1 MAPKALP
8 DGYHLSLSIS
18 QSLWSDL
25 LGQALPIQVG
35 TGEFELIEQSRK
47 LLHMAEDQ
55 VKGLLTGAGE
65 AMDSAPVI
73 GGSVG
78 KGVRGKLKG
87 VAKRGRNFLSRKVEE
102 SVKVTGNWKVNVA
115 KDGSSF
121 DYHDDGVTLD
131 ARVGVEVEGRALL
144 LGDQF
149 EIPFTITHDVNGTAS
164 LDEVGFNS
172 DRNQL
177 EGSLG
182 SVSLS
187 LGESLPLRLLKT
199 VADRLIE
206 QQIIKMNPL
215 PLIPS
220 STIENM
226 VLPAGGPL
234 RLSASIEDLFVG
246 INGEDLTLSV
256 RFAFTGDAAA

>member
-1 MAPKALP
+1 MTQKALP
-8 DGYHLSLSIS
+8 GYHLSLSIS
-18 QSLWSDL
+18 QTLWADL

-35 TGEFELIEQSRK
+35 TGDFELVEQGRK

-55 VKGLLTGAGE
+55 VKGLITGATE

-73 GGSVG
+73 GGSMG

-87 VAKRGRNFLSRKVEE
+87 VAKRGRRFVSRKVEE
-102 SVKVTGNWKVNVA
+102 SIKVTGKWKVDVA
-115 KDGSSF
+115 KDGSNF
-121 DYHDDGVTLD
+121 DYHQDGVTLD
-131 ARVGVEVEGRALL
+131 ARVGLQVEGKAML

-149 EIPFTITHDVNGTAS
+149 EIPFTLTHDVNGTAS
-164 LDEVGFNS
+164 LDEVGFNR
-172 DRNQL
+172 DRMQL

-182 SVSLS
+182 AVSLS

-206 QQIIKMNPL
+206 QQVGKMNPL

-220 STIENM
+220 STLEGM

-234 RLSASIEDLFVG
+234 KLSASIDDLYVG
-246 INGEDLTLSV
+246 INGTDLTLSV
-256 RFAFTGDAAA
+256 RFAFKGDAAA

>member
-1 MAPKALP
+1 MTQKALP
-8 DGYHLSLSIS
+8 GYHLSLSIS
-18 QSLWSDL
+18 QTLWGDL

-35 TGEFELIEQSRK
+35 DGDFELIQQTRK
-47 LLHMAEDQ
+47 LVHMAEDQ

-73 GGSVG
+73 GGSMG
-78 KGVRGKLKG
+78 KGVRGRLRS
-87 VAKRGRNFLSRKVEE
+87 VAKRGRRFVSRKVDE
-102 SVKVTGNWKVNVA
+102 SVKVTGKWKVKVE
-115 KDGSSF
+115 KDGSTF
-121 DYHDDGVTLD
+121 DYHQDGVSLD
-131 ARVGVEVEGRALL
+131 ARVGLEVEGMAHL

-164 LDEVGFNS
+164 LDGVGFNRDS
-172 DRNQL
+172 NQL

-199 VADRLIE
+199 LADRLIE
-206 QQIIKMNPL
+206 QQIDKLNPL

-220 STIENM
+220 STLENM

-234 RLSASIEDLFVG
+234 RLSASIDDLFVG
-246 INGEDLTLSV
+246 INGSDLTLSV
-256 RFAFTGDAAA
+256 RFAFKGDAAA

>member
-1 MAPKALP
+1 MPPKALP

-18 QSLWSDL
+18 QTLWSDL

-35 TGEFELIEQSRK
+35 TGDFELVEQGRK

-65 AMDSAPVI
+65 KLDQAPVI
-73 GGSVG
+73 GGSMG
-78 KGVRGKLKG
+78 KGVRGRIKG
-87 VAKRGRNFLSRKVEE
+87 VAKRGRRFLSRKVEE
-102 SVKVTGNWKVNVA
+102 SVKVTGKWRVNVDQ
-115 KDGSSF
+115 DGSDF
-121 DYHDDGVTLD
+121 QYHEDGLTLD
-131 ARVGVEVEGRALL
+131 ARVGLMVEGRAML

-149 EIPFTITHDVNGTAS
+149 EVPFEFTHDVNATAS
-164 LDEVGFNS
+164 LDDVGFNR

-177 EGSLG
+177 EGSIG
-182 SVSLS
+182 GVSVS

-206 QQIIKMNPL
+206 QQIGKMNPL

-234 RLSASIEDLFVG
+234 RLSASIADLAVG
-246 INGEDLTLSV
+246 INGNDLTLSV
-256 RFAFTGDAAA
+256 RFAFKGEAAA

>member
-18 QSLWSDL
+18 QTLWADL
-25 LGQALPIQVG
+25 LGQALPIEVG
-35 TGEFELIEQSRK
+35 TGDFELVDQGRK

-55 VKGLLTGAGE
+55 VKGLLTGAVE
-65 AMDSAPVI
+65 ALDSTPVI
-73 GGSVG
+73 GGSVS
-78 KGVRGKLKG
+78 KGVRGRVKG
-87 VAKRGRNFLSRKVEE
+87 VAKRGRRFLSRKVEE
-102 SVKVTGNWKVNVA
+102 SVKVTGQWKVNVV
-115 KDGSSF
+115 KDGSGF
-121 DYHDDGVTLD
+121 KYHEDGVTLD
-131 ARVGVEVEGRALL
+131 ARVGLEVAGRALL

-149 EIPFTITHDVNGTAS
+149 EIPFQIRHDVNGTAS

-177 EGSLG
+177 EGNIG
-182 SVSLS
+182 GVSLS

-206 QQIIKMNPL
+206 QQIGKLNPL

-220 STIENM
+220 STLENM

-234 RLSASIEDLFVG
+234 RLSASIADLNVG
-246 INGEDLTLSV
+246 IDGNDLTLSV
-256 RFAFTGDAAA
+256 RFAFKGDAAA

>member
-25 LGQALPIQVG
+25 LGQALPVQVG
-35 TGEFELIEQSRK
+35 SGDFELVEQGRK

-55 VKGLLTGAGE
+55 VKGLLTGASE
-65 AMDSAPVI
+65 KLDQAPVI
-73 GGSVG
+73 GGEMG
-78 KGVRGKLKG
+78 KGVRGRIKG
-87 VAKRGRNFLSRKVEE
+87 VAKRGRRFLSRKVEE
-102 SVKVTGNWKVNVA
+102 SVKVTGTWAVKVD
-115 KDGSSF
+115 KEGSGF
-121 DYHDDGVTLD
+121 TYHEDGVTLE
-131 ARVGVEVEGRALL
+131 ARVGLTIEGRALL

-149 EIPFTITHDVNGTAS
+149 EIPFTISHDVNGTAS
-164 LDEVGFNS
+164 LDEVGFS
-172 DRNQL
+172 TERNQL

-182 SVSLS
+182 GVSLS
-187 LGESLPLRLLKT
+187 LGDSLPLRLLKT

-220 STIENM
+220 STLENM

-234 RLSASIEDLFVG
+234 RLSASIADLNVG
-246 INGEDLTLSV
+246 INGDDLTLSV
-256 RFAFTGDAAA
+256 RFAFKGDAAA